1 MSTSLKRSF
10 LTVIRGGSDGDGRQ
24 TGQLAVLQPPSPSV
38 PCQLALMRTHVRR
51 STVISL
57 GIDGLD
63 YRGFCQ
69 ILQEYNVQRIADIR
83 LLAAF
88 RGRGFN
94 VDAVFEMFR
103 QQDIKYERMPDLAN
117 HFIGES
123 LNEQV
128 VFDMF
133 RAYLQ
138 GAQGAL
144 RHLRLEVED
153 GPLVLL
159 GREAEHRGSE
169 RDVVV
174 QLLSKVGPGFDLLVN
189 PYHAP
194 QLSSVIGEV
203 DARALEDDMA
213 VRRRKTKPAVRTKRM
228 LAKVQ
233 HKLKLDL

>member
-1 MSTSLKRSF
+1 MSTSSKRSF
-10 LTVIRGGSDGDGRQ
+10 LTVVRGGNNGDGRQ
-24 TGQLAVLQPPSPSV
+24 TGQLAVLQPPPPAV
-38 PCQLALMRTHVRR
+38 PHQLALMRVPVRKP
-51 STVISL
+51 TIISL

-63 YRGFCQ
+63 YRAFCQ
-69 ILQEYNVQRIADIR
+69 ILREYNVQRIADIR

-94 VDAVFEMFR
+94 VDAVFEMFK
-103 QQDIKYERMPDLAN
+103 QQNIKYERMLDLAN

-144 RHLRLEVED
+144 RHLRLQVEE
-153 GPLVLL
+153 GPLLLL
-159 GREAEHRGSE
+159 GREAEHQVSE
-169 RDVVV
+169 RDGVV
-174 QLLSKVGPGFDLLVN
+174 QLLAKGGPGFDLLVN
-189 PYHAP
+189 PCHSP

-203 DARALEDDMA
+203 DARAFQDETT
-213 VRRRKTKPAVRTKRM
+213 VRRRTPKPAVRSRRAF
-228 LAKVQ
+228 AKVQ
-233 HKLKLDL
+233 HKLKIDL